1 MCALPAGAAGT
12 AGVAAVAPLAGR
24 MAARFPAGACTV
36 GLPNAGTAAAAGV
49 AAGRDCAEGRLYD
62 VVLKLP
68 AWAAGLAGSVMGA
81 GFAAAAC

>member
-12 AGVAAVAPLAGR
+12 AGVAAAAPLAGR

-36 GLPNAGTAAAAGV
+36 GLPNAGTAAAGV
-49 AAGRDCAEGRLYD
+49 AARRDCAEGRLYD
-62 VVLKLP
+62 VVLKVP

-81 GFAAAAC
+81 GVAAAAC